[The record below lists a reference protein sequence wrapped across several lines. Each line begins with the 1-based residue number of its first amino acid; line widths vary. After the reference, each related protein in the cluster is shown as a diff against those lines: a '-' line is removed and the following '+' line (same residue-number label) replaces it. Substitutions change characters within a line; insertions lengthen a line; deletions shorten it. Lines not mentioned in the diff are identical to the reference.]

1 MDTPSNNV
9 VPFKVV
15 ADNTVA
21 APEGMSPHQQDV
33 YDSVLRFAQF
43 LVDNAASID
52 YFVAMVAARE
62 EQGMQMTHVVTP
74 PISASDFA
82 FGIKKL
88 EHTFFTN
95 LSDMGVPG

>member
-15 ADNTVA
+15 ADNTVE
-21 APEGMSPHQQDV
+21 APEGLTPHQQDV
-33 YDSVLRFAQF
+33 YDSVLRLAQF
-43 LVDNAASID
+43 LVDNAANID

-62 EQGMQMTHVVTP
+62 EHGMQMTHVVTP
-74 PISASDFA
+74 PIAASDFA
-82 FGIKKL
+82 FAVKKL
-88 EHTFFTN
+88 EHTFFAN